1 MLQSCF
7 ILILFKKKVNYFK
20 EMSEISY
27 PLSFLPLLISILQF
41 TEDLRNLCFVFG
53 SYWMAEKRGEVV
65 KEGTAFASFFF
76 FCLFQTILFW
86 SLFCFVFS
94 PS

>member
-1 MLQSCF
+1 
-7 ILILFKKKVNYFK
+7 
-20 EMSEISY
+20 MSEISY

-76 FCLFQTILFW
+76 FVCFR
-86 SLFCFVFS
+86 LFCFGPFFVLFS
-94 PS
+94 APHELKDSCGILVTKHLIYDLFY